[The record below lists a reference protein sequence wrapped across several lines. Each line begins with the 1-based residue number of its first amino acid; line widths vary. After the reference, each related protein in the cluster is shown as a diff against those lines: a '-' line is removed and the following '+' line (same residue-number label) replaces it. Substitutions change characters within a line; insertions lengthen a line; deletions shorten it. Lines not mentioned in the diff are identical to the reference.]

1 MRQRVYGVR
10 DYDGAVHQEREE
22 IGRGGERG
30 ERIGRS
36 RSRERE
42 ERALST
48 MGFNIGRGRERERGG
63 GTDGHGGGHG
73 SGSNK
78 MNSNSSYIRNGSDNN
93 STKNHTI
100 KNDVIIDNNTANNSS
115 SSSNRSSK
123 AGISRKRGWDDQVS
137 SPPGSGEV
145 GSRERGRARDS
156 PPSKK
161 SMKRGKNIVNPQ
173 QHELLLL
180 IVRATYCA
188 HFPRLAAGLQALPP
202 FLPYPLDVS
211 AGLPPKSDP
220 LAQEL
225 SKATRSAV
233 VERGFR
239 EMLAGVEESVLRVE
253 EEGGREGGPPQV
265 HVSVST
271 ALLIKL
277 RKILFLKIKK
287 DRIEMKN
294 ALEKNVI
301 ESVFRSVRTAGTSL
315 GGNKTDYAPV
325 LLNTP
330 WDVIG
335 YCRKSI
341 LTRLILLGEAVMQH
355 PEEWTKRLQLTVL
368 IQRLAQPNNG
378 VWEKEIK
385 DIQRLANRLNKL
397 QPPLN
402 LPNTSPTNAAST
414 FSSSSS
420 SSRSCFSPPPDS
432 LPLPSPPSM
441 LMDEGQGGGKGVSG
455 KVGRN
460 VYHLASPMAD
470 SSMLH
475 SPVVS
480 PPHSPSRRSKRVT
493 AQTAVQAADTAA
505 VADAAMV
512 TDEKGGGDSWGL
524 DTASAAGAP
533 HSSFM
538 NVASSPSSSYLSSS
552 FASAAAAVAADATT
566 VLSTHSTLP
575 SIHPSSSAA
584 AAAPRD
590 PRKLAKEKAARR
602 KKNFKKVDFVLPTE
616 EEIGA
621 HYQHTTYLRSH
632 AFEEA
637 YGVPGTTVQV
647 SKCIHCQVQTW
658 THRCSKCGRCH
669 GCASV
674 IFCKG
679 AERQCNVSDKGHVN
693 RLSER
698 MDRAIWDAFKDNKKG
713 FEPILALVEHAG
725 VSVNFQ
731 RPAKGE
737 TALMAA
743 AFQGNLTVLKELL
756 ALGADPSL
764 TTGDKHTAWTFATKF
779 NHKECA
785 EVLATHAAMAV
796 VASGGGGGGRKE
808 RDFV

>member
-1 MRQRVYGVR
+1 
-10 DYDGAVHQEREE
+10 
-22 IGRGGERG
+22 
-30 ERIGRS
+30 
-36 RSRERE
+36 
-42 ERALST
+42 
-48 MGFNIGRGRERERGG
+48 
-63 GTDGHGGGHG
+63 
-73 SGSNK
+73 
-78 MNSNSSYIRNGSDNN
+78 
-93 STKNHTI
+93 
-100 KNDVIIDNNTANNSS
+100 
-115 SSSNRSSK
+115 
-123 AGISRKRGWDDQVS
+123 
-137 SPPGSGEV
+137 
-145 GSRERGRARDS
+145 
-156 PPSKK
+156 
-161 SMKRGKNIVNPQ
+161 
-173 QHELLLL
+173 
-180 IVRATYCA
+180 
-188 HFPRLAAGLQALPP
+188 
-202 FLPYPLDVS
+202 
-211 AGLPPKSDP
+211 
-220 LAQEL
+220 
-225 SKATRSAV
+225 
-233 VERGFR
+233 
-239 EMLAGVEESVLRVE
+239 
-253 EEGGREGGPPQV
+253 
-265 HVSVST
+265 
-271 ALLIKL
+271 
-277 RKILFLKIKK
+277 
-287 DRIEMKN
+287 
-294 ALEKNVI
+294 
-301 ESVFRSVRTAGTSL
+301 
-315 GGNKTDYAPV
+315 
-325 LLNTP
+325 
-330 WDVIG
+330 
-335 YCRKSI
+335 
-341 LTRLILLGEAVMQH
+341 
-355 PEEWTKRLQLTVL
+355 
-368 IQRLAQPNNG
+368 
-378 VWEKEIK
+378 
-385 DIQRLANRLNKL
+385 
-397 QPPLN
+397 
-402 LPNTSPTNAAST
+402 
-414 FSSSSS
+414 
-420 SSRSCFSPPPDS
+420 
-432 LPLPSPPSM
+432 M

-796 VASGGGGGGRKE
+796 VASGGGGGGGKE